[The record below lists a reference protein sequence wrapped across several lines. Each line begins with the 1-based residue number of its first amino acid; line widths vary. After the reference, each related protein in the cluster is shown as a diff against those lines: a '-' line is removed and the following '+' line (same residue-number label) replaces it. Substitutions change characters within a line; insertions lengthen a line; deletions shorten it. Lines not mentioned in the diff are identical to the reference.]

1 MLGEQWLFEF
11 SLFARQRIFE
21 HVRRYFCLN
30 WLLQLKILNILTG
43 QEQVM
48 TELTLVWQLNMTGHG
63 PKLFLALYFQQIHQ
77 FSQSNQKSVSTSKWW
92 SVLYG
97 LSGLCIHS
105 SLPNADI

>member
-1 MLGEQWLFEF
+1 MHLKIVCMLGEQWLFEF

-30 WLLQLKILNILTG
+30 WLLLKIKILNILTG

-77 FSQSNQKSVSTSKWW
+77 FSHSNQK
-92 SVLYG
+92 
-97 LSGLCIHS
+97 
-105 SLPNADI
+105 